1 MTKISTYCEVTAKYV
16 LFDENRLCLATST
29 PETPLRYVHGT
40 GQMLATLETALSGH
54 QAGDYIKVTLTPEE
68 AYGPHRPELVFEAI
82 KENLPP
88 SQEVQVGMTLTPGG
102 QQGKFSLKVVA
113 LTEKGALL
121 DGNHP
126 LAGKTVTWEITILSV
141 EPPNIQ
147 RDEDHKPIRWVTC

>member
-1 MTKISTYCEVTAKYV
+1 MTKISTYCEVTAKYT
-16 LFDENRLCLATST
+16 LIDSNGDTLASST
-29 PETPLRYVHGT
+29 QETPLRYVHGT
-40 GQMLATLETALSGH
+40 GQMLPALEAALSGH
-54 QAGDYIKVTLTPEE
+54 QARDCINVTLTPEE

-82 KENLPP
+82 KDNLPP
-88 SQEVQVGMTLTPGG
+88 HQEIQVGMTLTPGG

-141 EPPNIQ
+141 DPPNIQ
-147 RDEDHKPIRWVTC
+147 RDEDHKPIKWVTC